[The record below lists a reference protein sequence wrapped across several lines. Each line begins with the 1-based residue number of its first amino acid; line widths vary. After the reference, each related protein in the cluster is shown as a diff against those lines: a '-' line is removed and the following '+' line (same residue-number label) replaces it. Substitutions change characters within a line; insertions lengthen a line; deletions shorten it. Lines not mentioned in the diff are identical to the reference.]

1 MSLGRSS
8 VASWLLHLLE
18 TFWVLSYLTLWNLTL
33 NPSIP
38 QSLRTNLI
46 LLLTPSSLLH
56 SHRCPLGFLP
66 FFLKSHQL
74 RYNLHTVKLNLF
86 GCKVP

>member
-74 RYNLHTVKLNLF
+74 RYYLHTVKLNLF
-86 GCKVP
+86 GCKVQ